1 MRSINKKKALY
12 NSLMEGISR
21 SLRNTLNEDNNGMHM
36 NLHDDFTITQD
47 ENTAKSFVAY
57 LKAIN
62 KKQRLSQED
71 ECKLADIIQHSPNK
85 RQVEAA
91 KNKLVSAN
99 LPFVVSVVNK
109 YKNLNIPKED
119 LIQYGNIGLMKAA
132 ETYDPSTPEKNV
144 KFVSYAIWY
153 IRREIMMAVDEVG
166 GHMAVPRNM
175 GSIAREAA
183 RVKERLYNKNGYE
196 PDLDDIYN
204 VLAKK
209 HPNLTY
215 DSFVQTMKA
224 NARANSLDQSVGDD
238 GDSKVTLGDMTS
250 NNTFKDPDSS
260 LNNADLE
267 RELEDNVKRIL
278 GPRDGEIVCACYAI
292 NGRSEKNKWQVA
304 EEMGMTETRVNQI
317 LQSAIKKLKNDEETR
332 MLLQYIM

>member
-1 MRSINKKKALY
+1 MRVINKKKALY

-36 NLHDDFTITQD
+36 DLHDDFTITQD

-62 KKQRLSQED
+62 KKQRLSQDD

-196 PDLDDIYN
+196 PDIDDIYN
-204 VLAKK
+204 VLVKK

-238 GDSKVTLGDMTS
+238 SDSKVTLGDMTS

-278 GPRDGEIVCACYAI
+278 GKRDGEIVCACYGI

-304 EEMGMTETRVNQI
+304 EENGMTETRVNQI
-317 LQSAIKKLKNDEETR
+317 LQSAIKKLKNDKETR

>member
-1 MRSINKKKALY
+1 MRVINKKKALY

-36 NLHDDFTITQD
+36 DLHDDFTITQD

-196 PDLDDIYN
+196 PDIDDIYN
-204 VLAKK
+204 VLVKK

-215 DSFVQTMKA
+215 DSFVYTMKA

-238 GDSKVTLGDMTS
+238 SDSKVTLGDMTS

-278 GPRDGEIVCACYAI
+278 GKRDGEIVCAYYGI
-292 NGRSEKNKWQVA
+292 NGRPEKNKWQIA
-304 EEMGMTETRVNQI
+304 EENDMTETRVNQI

-332 MLLQYIM
+332 MLLQYII

>member
-1 MRSINKKKALY
+1 MRVINKKKALY

-36 NLHDDFTITQD
+36 DLHDDFTITQD

-62 KKQRLSQED
+62 KKQRLSQDD

-196 PDLDDIYN
+196 PDIDDIYN
-204 VLAKK
+204 VLVKK

-215 DSFVQTMKA
+215 DSFVYTMKA
-224 NARANSLDQSVGDD
+224 NARANSLDQSVGDN

-278 GPRDGEIVCACYAI
+278 GKRDGEIVCAYYGI
-292 NGRSEKNKWQVA
+292 NGRPEKNKWQVA
-304 EEMGMTETRVNQI
+304 EENDMTETRVNQI

>member
-196 PDLDDIYN
+196 PDLDDVYN

>member
-1 MRSINKKKALY
+1 MRVINKKKALY
-12 NSLMEGISR
+12 NSLMESISH

-36 NLHDDFTITQD
+36 DLHDDFTITQD

-62 KKQRLSQED
+62 KKSRLTQED

-166 GHMAVPRNM
+166 GNMAVPRNM

-196 PDLDDIYN
+196 PDIDDIYN
-204 VLAKK
+204 VLVKK

-215 DSFVQTMKA
+215 DSFVYTMQA
-224 NARANSLDQSVGDD
+224 NARANSLDQSFGDD
-238 GDSKVTLGDMTS
+238 DSKVTLGDMTS

-278 GPRDGEIVCACYAI
+278 GKRDGEIVCAYYGI
-292 NGRSEKNKWQVA
+292 NGRPEKNKWQVA
-304 EEMGMTETRVNQI
+304 EENDMTETRVNQI
-317 LQSAIKKLKNDEETR
+317 LQSAIKKLKNDKETR

>member
-1 MRSINKKKALY
+1 MRVINKKKALY
-12 NSLMEGISR
+12 NSLMESISR

-36 NLHDDFTITQD
+36 DLHDDFTITQD

-62 KKQRLSQED
+62 KKSRLSQED

-196 PDLDDIYN
+196 PDIDDIYN
-204 VLAKK
+204 VLVKK

-215 DSFVQTMKA
+215 DSFVYTMKA
-224 NARANSLDQSVGDD
+224 NARANSLDQSFGDD
-238 GDSKVTLGDMTS
+238 DSKVTLGDMTS

-278 GPRDGEIVCACYAI
+278 GKRDGEIVCAYYGI
-292 NGRSEKNKWQVA
+292 NGRPEKNKWQVA
-304 EEMGMTETRVNQI
+304 EENDMTETRVNQI

>member
-1 MRSINKKKALY
+1 MRVINKKKALY

-36 NLHDDFTITQD
+36 DLHDDFTITQD

-196 PDLDDIYN
+196 PDIDDIYN
-204 VLAKK
+204 VLVKK

-238 GDSKVTLGDMTS
+238 SDSKVTLGDMTS

-278 GPRDGEIVCACYAI
+278 GKRDGEIVCAYYGI
-292 NGRSEKNKWQVA
+292 NGRPEKNKWQVA
-304 EEMGMTETRVNQI
+304 EENGMTETRVNQI

>member
-1 MRSINKKKALY
+1 MRVINKKKALY

-36 NLHDDFTITQD
+36 DLHDDFTITQD

-62 KKQRLSQED
+62 KKQRLSQDD

-196 PDLDDIYN
+196 PDIDDIYN
-204 VLAKK
+204 VLVKK

-215 DSFVQTMKA
+215 DSFVYTMQA

-238 GDSKVTLGDMTS
+238 SDSKVTLGDMTS

-278 GPRDGEIVCACYAI
+278 GKRDGEIVCAYYGI
-292 NGRSEKNKWQVA
+292 NGRPEKNKWQVA
-304 EEMGMTETRVNQI
+304 EENDMTETRVNQI

>member
-1 MRSINKKKALY
+1 MRVINKKKALY
-12 NSLMEGISR
+12 NNLMEGISC

-36 NLHDDFTITQD
+36 NLHDDFTITYD

-62 KKQRLSQED
+62 KKQRLSQDD

-132 ETYDPSTPEKNV
+132 ETYDPSTSEKNV

-166 GHMAVPRNM
+166 GHMSVPRNM

-183 RVKERLYNKNGYE
+183 RIKERLYNKNGYE
-196 PDLDDIYN
+196 PDIDDIYD
-204 VLAKK
+204 VLVKK

-215 DSFVQTMKA
+215 DSFVYTMKA

-278 GPRDGEIVCACYAI
+278 GKRDGEIVCACFGI

-304 EEMGMTETRVNQI
+304 EENDMSETRVNQI

-332 MLLQYIM
+332 MLLQYII

>member
-1 MRSINKKKALY
+1 MRVINKKKALY

-36 NLHDDFTITQD
+36 DLHDDFTITQD

-85 RQVEAA
+85 RHVEAA

-196 PDLDDIYN
+196 PDIDDIYN
-204 VLAKK
+204 VLVKK

-238 GDSKVTLGDMTS
+238 SDSKVTLGDMTS

-278 GPRDGEIVCACYAI
+278 GKRDGEIVCAYYGI
-292 NGRSEKNKWQVA
+292 NGRPEKNKWQVA
-304 EEMGMTETRVNQI
+304 EENGMTETRVNQI
-317 LQSAIKKLKNDEETR
+317 LQSAIKKLKNDKETR

>member
-1 MRSINKKKALY
+1 MRVINKKKALY
-12 NSLMEGISR
+12 NSLMEGISS

-36 NLHDDFTITQD
+36 DLHDDFTITQD

-144 KFVSYAIWY
+144 KFVSYAIWH

-196 PDLDDIYN
+196 PDMDDIYN
-204 VLAKK
+204 VLIKK

-215 DSFVQTMKA
+215 DSFVQTMQA

-238 GDSKVTLGDMTS
+238 SDSKVTLGDMTS

-278 GPRDGEIVCACYAI
+278 GKRDGEIVCAYYGI
-292 NGRSEKNKWQVA
+292 NGRPEKNKWQVA
-304 EEMGMTETRVNQI
+304 EENDMTETRVNQI

>member
-1 MRSINKKKALY
+1 MRVINKKKALY
-12 NSLMEGISR
+12 NSLMEGISH

-36 NLHDDFTITQD
+36 DLHDDFTITQD

-62 KKQRLSQED
+62 KKSRLTQED

-166 GHMAVPRNM
+166 GNMAVPRNM

-196 PDLDDIYN
+196 PDIDDIYN
-204 VLAKK
+204 VLVKK

-215 DSFVQTMKA
+215 DSFVYTMKA
-224 NARANSLDQSVGDD
+224 NARANSLDQSFGDD
-238 GDSKVTLGDMTS
+238 DSKVTLGDMTS

-278 GPRDGEIVCACYAI
+278 GKRDGEIVCAYYGI
-292 NGRSEKNKWQVA
+292 NGRPEKNKWQVA
-304 EEMGMTETRVNQI
+304 EENDMTETRVNQI
-317 LQSAIKKLKNDEETR
+317 LQSAIKKLKNDKETR

>member
-1 MRSINKKKALY
+1 MRVINKKKALY

-36 NLHDDFTITQD
+36 DLHDDFTITQD

-62 KKQRLSQED
+62 KKQRLSQDD

-132 ETYDPSTPEKNV
+132 ETYDPSTPEKDV

-196 PDLDDIYN
+196 PDIDDIYN
-204 VLAKK
+204 VLVKK

-215 DSFVQTMKA
+215 DSFVYTMQA
-224 NARANSLDQSVGDD
+224 NARANSLDQSVGDN

-278 GPRDGEIVCACYAI
+278 GKRDGEIVCAYYGI
-292 NGRSEKNKWQVA
+292 NGRPEKNKWQVA
-304 EEMGMTETRVNQI
+304 EENGMTETRVNQI
-317 LQSAIKKLKNDEETR
+317 LQSAIKKLKNDKKTR

>member
-1 MRSINKKKALY
+1 MRVINKKKALY
-12 NSLMEGISR
+12 NSLMEGISH

-36 NLHDDFTITQD
+36 DLHDDFTITQD

-62 KKQRLSQED
+62 KKSRLTQED

-196 PDLDDIYN
+196 PDIDDIYN
-204 VLAKK
+204 VLVKK

-215 DSFVQTMKA
+215 DSFVYTMKA
-224 NARANSLDQSVGDD
+224 NARANSLDQSFGDD
-238 GDSKVTLGDMTS
+238 DSKVTLGDMTS

-267 RELEDNVKRIL
+267 RELEGNVKRIL
-278 GPRDGEIVCACYAI
+278 GKRDGEIVCAYYGI
-292 NGRSEKNKWQVA
+292 NGRPEKNKWQVA
-304 EEMGMTETRVNQI
+304 EENDMTETRVNQI
-317 LQSAIKKLKNDEETR
+317 LQSAIKKLKNDKETR

>member
-1 MRSINKKKALY
+1 MRVINKKKALY

-36 NLHDDFTITQD
+36 DLHDDFTITQD

-144 KFVSYAIWY
+144 KFVSYAIWH

-196 PDLDDIYN
+196 PDIDDIYN
-204 VLAKK
+204 VLVKK

-215 DSFVQTMKA
+215 DSFVYTMKA

-238 GDSKVTLGDMTS
+238 SDSKVTLGDMTS

-278 GPRDGEIVCACYAI
+278 GKRDGEIVCAYYGI
-292 NGRSEKNKWQVA
+292 NGRPEKNKWQVA
-304 EEMGMTETRVNQI
+304 EENGMTETRVNQI

>member
-1 MRSINKKKALY
+1 MRVINKKKALY

-36 NLHDDFTITQD
+36 DLHDDFTITQD

-196 PDLDDIYN
+196 PDIDDIYN
-204 VLAKK
+204 VLVKK

-238 GDSKVTLGDMTS
+238 SDSKVTLGDMTS

-278 GPRDGEIVCACYAI
+278 GKRDGEIVCAYYGI
-292 NGRSEKNKWQVA
+292 NGRPEKNKWQVA
-304 EEMGMTETRVNQI
+304 EENDMSETRVNQI
-317 LQSAIKKLKNDEETR
+317 LQSAIKKLKNDKETR

>member
-1 MRSINKKKALY
+1 MRVINKKNALY
-12 NSLMEGISR
+12 NSLMESISC

-36 NLHDDFTITQD
+36 DLHDDFTITQD

-144 KFVSYAIWY
+144 KFVSYAIWH

-196 PDLDDIYN
+196 PDIDDIYN
-204 VLAKK
+204 ILVKK

-215 DSFVQTMKA
+215 DSFVYTMKA
-224 NARANSLDQSVGDD
+224 NARANSLDQSFGDD
-238 GDSKVTLGDMTS
+238 DDSKVTLGDMTS

-278 GPRDGEIVCACYAI
+278 GKRDGEIVCACYGI
-292 NGRSEKNKWQVA
+292 NRRPEKNKWQVA
-304 EEMGMTETRVNQI
+304 EENGMTETRVNQI

>member
-196 PDLDDIYN
+196 PDLDDVYN

-278 GPRDGEIVCACYAI
+278 GQRDGEIVCACYAI

>member
-1 MRSINKKKALY
+1 MRVINKKKALY

-36 NLHDDFTITQD
+36 DLHDDFTITQD

-57 LKAIN
+57 LKVIN

-196 PDLDDIYN
+196 PDIDDIYN
-204 VLAKK
+204 VLVKK
-209 HPNLTY
+209 HHNLTY

-224 NARANSLDQSVGDD
+224 NARANSLDQSFGDD
-238 GDSKVTLGDMTS
+238 DDSKVTLGDMTS

-292 NGRSEKNKWQVA
+292 NGRHEKNKWQVA

>member
-1 MRSINKKKALY
+1 MRVINKKKALY

-36 NLHDDFTITQD
+36 DLHDDFTITQD

-196 PDLDDIYN
+196 PDIDDIYN
-204 VLAKK
+204 VLVKK

-215 DSFVQTMKA
+215 DSFVYTMKA

-238 GDSKVTLGDMTS
+238 SDSKVTLGDMTS

-278 GPRDGEIVCACYAI
+278 GKRDGEIVCAYYGI
-292 NGRSEKNKWQVA
+292 NGRPEKNKWQVA
-304 EEMGMTETRVNQI
+304 EENDMTETRVNQI

>member
-1 MRSINKKKALY
+1 MRVINKKKALY

-36 NLHDDFTITQD
+36 DLHDDFTITQD

-196 PDLDDIYN
+196 PDIDDIYN
-204 VLAKK
+204 VLVKK

-238 GDSKVTLGDMTS
+238 SDSKVTLGDMTS

-278 GPRDGEIVCACYAI
+278 GKRDGEIVCAYYGI
-292 NGRSEKNKWQVA
+292 NGRPEKNKWQVA
-304 EEMGMTETRVNQI
+304 EENGMTETRVNQI

-332 MLLQYIM
+332 MLLQYII

>member
-57 LKAIN
+57 LKVIN

-196 PDLDDIYN
+196 PDLDDVYN
-204 VLAKK
+204 VLVKK

>member
-1 MRSINKKKALY
+1 MRVINKKKALY

-36 NLHDDFTITQD
+36 DLHDDFTITQD

-62 KKQRLSQED
+62 KKQRLSQDD

-144 KFVSYAIWY
+144 KFVSYAIWH

-196 PDLDDIYN
+196 PDIDDIYN
-204 VLAKK
+204 VLVKK

-215 DSFVQTMKA
+215 DSFVYTMKA
-224 NARANSLDQSVGDD
+224 NARTNSLDQSVGDD
-238 GDSKVTLGDMTS
+238 SDSKVTLGDMTS

-278 GPRDGEIVCACYAI
+278 GKRDGEIVCDCHGI
-292 NGRSEKNKWQVA
+292 NGRPEKNKWQVA
-304 EEMGMTETRVNQI
+304 EENGMTETRVNQI
-317 LQSAIKKLKNDEETR
+317 LQSAIKKLKNDKETR

>member
-1 MRSINKKKALY
+1 MRVINKKKALY

-36 NLHDDFTITQD
+36 DLHDDFTITQD

-62 KKQRLSQED
+62 KKQRLSQDD

-132 ETYDPSTPEKNV
+132 ETYDPSTPEKDV

-196 PDLDDIYN
+196 PDIDDIYN
-204 VLAKK
+204 VLVKK

-215 DSFVQTMKA
+215 DSFVYTMKA

-278 GPRDGEIVCACYAI
+278 GKRDGEIVCAYYGI
-292 NGRSEKNKWQVA
+292 NGRPEKNKWQVA
-304 EEMGMTETRVNQI
+304 EENGMTETRVNQI
-317 LQSAIKKLKNDEETR
+317 LQSAIKKLKNDKKTR

>member
-1 MRSINKKKALY
+1 MRVINKKKALY

-36 NLHDDFTITQD
+36 DLHDDFTITQD

-166 GHMAVPRNM
+166 GHMTVPRNM
-175 GSIAREAA
+175 GSITREAA

-196 PDLDDIYN
+196 PDMDDIYN
-204 VLAKK
+204 VLVKK

-238 GDSKVTLGDMTS
+238 SDSKVTLGDMTS

-278 GPRDGEIVCACYAI
+278 GKRDGEIVCAYYGI
-292 NGRSEKNKWQVA
+292 NGRPEKNKWQVA
-304 EEMGMTETRVNQI
+304 EENDMTETRVNQI
-317 LQSAIKKLKNDEETR
+317 LQSAIKKLKNDKETR

>member
-1 MRSINKKKALY
+1 MRVINKKKALY

-36 NLHDDFTITQD
+36 DLHDDFTITQD

-196 PDLDDIYN
+196 PDIDDIYN
-204 VLAKK
+204 VLVKK

-238 GDSKVTLGDMTS
+238 SDSKVTLGDMTS

-278 GPRDGEIVCACYAI
+278 GKRDGEIVCAYYGI
-292 NGRSEKNKWQVA
+292 NGRPEKNKWQVA
-304 EEMGMTETRVNQI
+304 EENDMSETRVNQI

-332 MLLQYIM
+332 MLLQYII

>member
-1 MRSINKKKALY
+1 
-12 NSLMEGISR
+12 
-21 SLRNTLNEDNNGMHM
+21 
-36 NLHDDFTITQD
+36 
-47 ENTAKSFVAY
+47 
-57 LKAIN
+57 
-62 KKQRLSQED
+62 
-71 ECKLADIIQHSPNK
+71 
-85 RQVEAA
+85 
-91 KNKLVSAN
+91 
-99 LPFVVSVVNK
+99 
-109 YKNLNIPKED
+109 
-119 LIQYGNIGLMKAA
+119 MKAA

-144 KFVSYAIWY
+144 KFVSYAIWC

-196 PDLDDIYN
+196 PDIDDIYN
-204 VLAKK
+204 VLVKK

-215 DSFVQTMKA
+215 DSFVYTMQA

-278 GPRDGEIVCACYAI
+278 GKRDGEIVCACYGI
-292 NGRSEKNKWQVA
+292 NGRPEKNKWQVA
-304 EEMGMTETRVNQI
+304 EENDMTETRVNQI
-317 LQSAIKKLKNDEETR
+317 L
-332 MLLQYIM
+332 

>member
-1 MRSINKKKALY
+1 MRVINKKKSLY
-12 NSLMEGISR
+12 NSLMEGISC
-21 SLRNTLNEDNNGMHM
+21 SLRNILNEDNNGMHM
-36 NLHDDFTITQD
+36 DLHDDFTITQD

-62 KKQRLSQED
+62 KKQRLSQDD

-166 GHMAVPRNM
+166 GHMSVPRNM

-196 PDLDDIYN
+196 PDIDDIYN
-204 VLAKK
+204 VLVKK

-215 DSFVQTMKA
+215 DSFVYTMKA

-278 GPRDGEIVCACYAI
+278 GKRDGEIVCAYYGL
-292 NGRSEKNKWQVA
+292 NGRPEKNKWQVA
-304 EEMGMTETRVNQI
+304 EENDMTETRVNQI

>member
-1 MRSINKKKALY
+1 MRVINKKKALY
-12 NSLMEGISR
+12 NSLMEGISS

-62 KKQRLSQED
+62 KKQRLSQDD

-196 PDLDDIYN
+196 PDIDDIYN
-204 VLAKK
+204 VLVKK

-215 DSFVQTMKA
+215 DLFVQTMQA

-278 GPRDGEIVCACYAI
+278 GKRDGEIVCAYYGI
-292 NGRSEKNKWQVA
+292 NGRPEKNKWQVA
-304 EEMGMTETRVNQI
+304 EENDMTETRVNQI
-317 LQSAIKKLKNDEETR
+317 LQSAIKKLKNDKETR

>member
-1 MRSINKKKALY
+1 MRVINKKKALY

-36 NLHDDFTITQD
+36 DLHDDFTITQD

-62 KKQRLSQED
+62 KKQRLSQDD

-85 RQVEAA
+85 RQVETA

-144 KFVSYAIWY
+144 KFVSYAIWC

-196 PDLDDIYN
+196 PDIDDIYN
-204 VLAKK
+204 VLVKK

-215 DSFVQTMKA
+215 DLFVQTMQA
-224 NARANSLDQSVGDD
+224 NARANSLDQSVGDN

-278 GPRDGEIVCACYAI
+278 GKRDGEIVCAYYGI
-292 NGRSEKNKWQVA
+292 NGRPEKNKWQVA
-304 EEMGMTETRVNQI
+304 EENDMTETRVNQI

>member
-1 MRSINKKKALY
+1 MRVINKKKALY
-12 NSLMEGISR
+12 NNLMEGISC

-62 KKQRLSQED
+62 KKQRLSQDD

-132 ETYDPSTPEKNV
+132 ETYDPSTSEKNV

-166 GHMAVPRNM
+166 GHMSVPRNM

-183 RVKERLYNKNGYE
+183 RIKERLYNKNGYE
-196 PDLDDIYN
+196 PDIDDIYN
-204 VLAKK
+204 VLVKK

-215 DSFVQTMKA
+215 DSFVYTMKA

-278 GPRDGEIVCACYAI
+278 GKRDGEIVCAYYGI
-292 NGRSEKNKWQVA
+292 NGRPEKNKWQVA
-304 EEMGMTETRVNQI
+304 EENGMTETRVNQI
-317 LQSAIKKLKNDEETR
+317 LQSAIKKLKNDKETR

>member
-1 MRSINKKKALY
+1 MRVINKKKALY

-36 NLHDDFTITQD
+36 DLHDDFTITQD

-57 LKAIN
+57 LKVIN

-196 PDLDDIYN
+196 PDLDDVYN

>member
-1 MRSINKKKALY
+1 MRVINKKKALY

-21 SLRNTLNEDNNGMHM
+21 SLINTLNEDNNGMHM
-36 NLHDDFTITQD
+36 NLHDNFTITQD

-119 LIQYGNIGLMKAA
+119 LIQYGNIGLIKAA
-132 ETYDPSTPEKNV
+132 ETYDPSIPEKNV
-144 KFVSYAIWY
+144 KFVSYAIWH
-153 IRREIMMAVDEVG
+153 IRREIMMAVDDVG

-196 PDLDDIYN
+196 PDIDDIYN
-204 VLAKK
+204 VLVKK

-238 GDSKVTLGDMTS
+238 SDSKVTLGDMTS

-278 GPRDGEIVCACYAI
+278 GKRDGEIVCAYYGI
-292 NGRSEKNKWQVA
+292 NGRPEKNKWQVA
-304 EEMGMTETRVNQI
+304 EENDMSETRVNQI

>member
-1 MRSINKKKALY
+1 MRVINKKKALY

-36 NLHDDFTITQD
+36 DLHDDFTITQD

-62 KKQRLSQED
+62 KKQRLSQDD

-132 ETYDPSTPEKNV
+132 ETYDPSTSEKNV

-196 PDLDDIYN
+196 PDIDDIYN
-204 VLAKK
+204 VLVKK

-215 DSFVQTMKA
+215 DSFVYTMKA

-278 GPRDGEIVCACYAI
+278 GKRDGEIVCAYYGI
-292 NGRSEKNKWQVA
+292 NGRPEKNKWQVA
-304 EEMGMTETRVNQI
+304 EENDMTETRVNQI

>member
-1 MRSINKKKALY
+1 MRVINKKKALY

-36 NLHDDFTITQD
+36 DLHDDFTITQD

-62 KKQRLSQED
+62 KKQRLSQDD

-99 LPFVVSVVNK
+99 LSFVVSVVNK

-132 ETYDPSTPEKNV
+132 ETYDPSTSEKNV

-196 PDLDDIYN
+196 SDIDDIYD
-204 VLAKK
+204 VLVKK

-215 DSFVQTMKA
+215 DSFVYTMKA

-278 GPRDGEIVCACYAI
+278 GKRDGEIVCAYYGI
-292 NGRSEKNKWQVA
+292 NGRPEKNKWQVA
-304 EEMGMTETRVNQI
+304 EENDMTETRVNQI
-317 LQSAIKKLKNDEETR
+317 LQSAIKKLKNDKETR

>member
-57 LKAIN
+57 LKVIN

-166 GHMAVPRNM
+166 RHMAVPRNM

-196 PDLDDIYN
+196 PDLDDVYN
-204 VLAKK
+204 VLVKK

-224 NARANSLDQSVGDD
+224 NARANSLDQSVGND
-238 GDSKVTLGDMTS
+238 GDSKVTLGDMTL

-317 LQSAIKKLKNDEETR
+317 LQTAIKKLKNDEETR

>member
-1 MRSINKKKALY
+1 MRVINKKKALY
-12 NSLMEGISR
+12 NNLMEGISR
-21 SLRNTLNEDNNGMHM
+21 SLRNTLNEGNNGMHM

-62 KKQRLSQED
+62 KKQRLTHED

-132 ETYDPSTPEKNV
+132 ETYDPSTPEKDV

-183 RVKERLYNKNGYE
+183 RIKERLFNKNGYE
-196 PDLDDIYN
+196 PDIDDIYD
-204 VLAKK
+204 VLVKK

-215 DSFVQTMKA
+215 DSFVYTMKA
-224 NARANSLDQSVGDD
+224 NARANSLDQSFGDD
-238 GDSKVTLGDMTS
+238 DDSKVTLGDMTS